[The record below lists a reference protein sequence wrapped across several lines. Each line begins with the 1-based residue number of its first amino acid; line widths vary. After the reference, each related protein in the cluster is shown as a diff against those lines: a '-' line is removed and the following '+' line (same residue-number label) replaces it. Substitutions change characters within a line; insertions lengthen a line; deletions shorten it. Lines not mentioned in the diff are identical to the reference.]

1 MKGKNMQEQIDLAY
15 AELKRIEQTVLPGT
29 GEWRI
34 QRRYIDGLEFAQDE
48 LCLEERQ
55 VKAMEDISD
64 RLLRLD
70 DTLKLIARAIDSG
83 TVFS

>member
-1 MKGKNMQEQIDLAY
+1 MIGKKLQDQIDLAY
-15 AELKRIEQTVLPGT
+15 RELEILHNEPPGS
-29 GEWRI
+29 GAWRL

-48 LCLEERQ
+48 LRLEERQ
-55 VKAMEDISD
+55 VKSLEDISD

-70 DTLKLIARAIDSG
+70 ETLKLIARAIDSG